1 MKIDFSW
8 SIDQWM
14 QVIQD
19 FIQILSDFFAKL
31 GITLFEE
38 DAAPEAPEEET
49 NLPV

>member
-14 QVIQD
+14 QVIHD

-31 GITLFEE
+31 GIKLFED
-38 DAAPEAPEEET
+38 DAAPEEET
-49 NLPV
+49 NLPA